1 MVLVMIWV
9 QLYLYLDFHL
19 LFQDKTKRTQ
29 EGNLLMWIAIVLIIL
44 RVIVM
49 IMAMMW
55 MAIVMM
61 MVVVVVMMMRMMQL
75 LGNEG

>member
-1 MVLVMIWV
+1 MGVVISV
-9 QLYLYLDFHL
+9 FGFHL

-61 MVVVVVMMMRMMQL
+61 MVIVVVKMMQP

>member
-1 MVLVMIWV
+1 MGVVISV
-9 QLYLYLDFHL
+9 FGFSF

-29 EGNLLMWIAIVLIIL
+29 EGNLLMWTNIVLIML

-49 IMAMMW
+49 IMVMIW
-55 MAIVMM
+55 MAIAMM
-61 MVVVVVMMMRMMQL
+61 MVIVVVMMMRMMQL